1 MSPCAKSATMLAEAP
16 ARGIVTVEPFE
27 ALDRYYNDK
36 ASALNWDCVFVLPPW
51 IRAWWPLFGKHR
63 ESYMAVVR
71 HQDRVTG
78 IAPLMVSGD
87 TVRLVGCSDLTDYGD
102 FIIAPGQGPR
112 FFRTLLEHL
121 RSEGFRRLDTGRMR
135 ADAPTIGELEAQAC
149 RAGMDVCCE
158 RADVLYEMAL
168 PATWDDY
175 LSFLSGKERHEV
187 RRKLRR
193 LHRAGEISL
202 RVVEDRN
209 DVPDAIASFMEL
221 FRMNTPEKVRF
232 MTARKETFFR
242 RLAGEMARAGLLKL
256 FFLDLE
262 GSAVAATM
270 CFDHRS
276 TVYLYNNGYDSRFSD
291 LSVGL
296 LCKIDSIRESI
307 SLGRKSFNF
316 LRGAEPYKQRL
327 GGSPLELLRCHV
339 ILN

>member
-1 MSPCAKSATMLAEAP
+1 
-16 ARGIVTVEPFE
+16 
-27 ALDRYYNDK
+27 
-36 ASALNWDCVFVLPPW
+36 
-51 IRAWWPLFGKHR
+51 
-63 ESYMAVVR
+63 MAVVR

-102 FIIAPGQGPR
+102 FIVAPGQGPR

-187 RRKLRR
+187 RRKPRR

-256 FFLDLE
+256 FFSIWRALRWLRRCALITAPPYIFTTTDTTAV
-262 GSAVAATM
+262 SAISAWDSSA
-270 CFDHRS
+270 RS
-276 TVYLYNNGYDSRFSD
+276 TAYAKASASAGSP
-291 LSVGL
+291 
-296 LCKIDSIRESI
+296 SI
-307 SLGRKSFNF
+307 SSGERNPTNNDS
-316 LRGAEPYKQRL
+316 AA
-327 GGSPLELLRCHV
+327 LLWSSCDAMSS
-339 ILN
+339 